1 MPFSLR
7 LALEVPALV
16 GRLLLPANQSNLTIK
31 NEKNNDKKY
40 AKKIN
45 HIILQ
50 KKQYWWKATCE
61 GYELVSKCQRQQ

>member
-16 GRLLLPANQSNLTIK
+16 GRLLLPANQSNLTMK

-50 KKQYWWKATCE
+50 KKQY
-61 GYELVSKCQRQQ
+61 